1 LTDRR
6 VSAPARD
13 LYVYWQMVS
22 TRWRDNDIY
31 GHVNNAVYYSYIDSI
46 INGYMVEQGVLDPW
60 ASEIIGIVVES
71 HCQFYQSLRYPVL
84 IDGGLRVETLGTS
97 SVRYEVGI
105 FPQGEDRAAAVGGFT
120 HVFVNRSSNR
130 PVPMPDKVRAVL
142 EQLQE
147 SKTER

>member
-1 LTDRR
+1 
-6 VSAPARD
+6 
-13 LYVYWQMVS
+13 MVS

-31 GHVNNAVYYSYIDSI
+31 GHVNNAVYYSYIDSV
-46 INGYMVEQGVLDPW
+46 INGYMMEQGVLDPW
-60 ASEIIGIVVES
+60 GNEIIGIVVES

-84 IDGGLRVETLGTS
+84 IDCGLRVERLGKS

-105 FPQGEDRAAAVGGFT
+105 FSEGEERASAVGGFT

-130 PVPMPDKVRAVL
+130 PVPVPGKVRAVL
-142 EQLQE
+142 ATLQK